1 MNHILLLL
9 ILKHSTKYVNN
20 MFTTNSK
27 QKIEQKMT
35 ELVMLMVM
43 CADVKIAVKEQ
54 QNGTHEKDF
63 VISF

>member
-1 MNHILLLL
+1 M
-9 ILKHSTKYVNN
+9 NN